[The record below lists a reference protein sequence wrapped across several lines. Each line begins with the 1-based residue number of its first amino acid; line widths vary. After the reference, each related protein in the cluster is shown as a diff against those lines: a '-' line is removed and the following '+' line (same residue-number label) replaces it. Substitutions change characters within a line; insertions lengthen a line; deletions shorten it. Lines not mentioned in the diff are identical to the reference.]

1 MNIETAKTKTKKYYS
16 LLTLVDDNWCI
27 QFGDYD
33 REVVEDER
41 DEYKENG
48 ETTKII
54 VTNDDQASINEKV
67 VQLNQI
73 IFAQKQE
80 EKIIDSLITELLSHN
95 VQISVFDGEEYP
107 IMKSTN
113 KADIIAAMRATDE
126 ETLDIHFSNGAFAG
140 VWLIYGNGPE
150 IISNYSDKLE
160 PFIAKMLKKVD
171 VYMGDEDTKDINEA
185 KVADV
190 EPMSENGFVVVR
202 FTHAEE
208 KYSMAACL
216 EADIE
221 ALTVKKSDSG
231 MTWGNCGDSNSEAF
245 EVFGQEAAIEWF
257 FKQIEGHVAII

>member
-150 IISNYSDKLE
+150 IISDYSDKLE
-160 PFIAKMLKKVD
+160 PFIAKTLKKVD
-171 VYMGDEDTKDINEA
+171 VYMG
-185 KVADV
+185 
-190 EPMSENGFVVVR
+190 
-202 FTHAEE
+202 EE
-208 KYSMAACL
+208 
-216 EADIE
+216 E
-221 ALTVKKSDSG
+221 
-231 MTWGNCGDSNSEAF
+231 
-245 EVFGQEAAIEWF
+245 QEQGE
-257 FKQIEGHVAII
+257 